1 MSLSPNM
8 TDAHLQ
14 AVMDAM
20 PDELSEA
27 ELCALTLTLHS
38 AFLET
43 QVEIISALIS
53 MVYTY
58 GASQG
63 ISNEAISHGLRLSA
77 DLHDNQD
84 DIKQT
89 TH

>member
-1 MSLSPNM
+1 MTLSPNM
-8 TDAHLQ
+8 TEKHLEAIFDALPKE
-14 AVMDAM
+14 MN
-20 PDELSEA
+20 EG

-63 ISNEAISHGLRLSA
+63 ISNEAISHALRLSA
-77 DLHDNQD
+77 NLHDDQD

>member
-14 AVMDAM
+14 AVIDAL

-27 ELCALTLTLHS
+27 ELCALTLTLYR
-38 AFLET
+38 AFIDDPA
-43 QVEIISALIS
+43 QIISELLTAIYCFGESRGMSQKTIS
-53 MVYTY
+53 L
-58 GASQG
+58 
-63 ISNEAISHGLRLSA
+63 GLRLSVDMHEA
-77 DLHDNQD
+77 KQA
-84 DIKQT
+84 KQT